1 MLPLMRPPSLSRAL
15 LVLALLS
22 AAPAHAWMTNVAG
35 TPPASRP
42 LAIAV
47 DGAGNV
53 LAAGRVTAAGGDD
66 GLVVKLSGLDGSEL
80 WQRTVAGTDANTDQL
95 RAVAHDG
102 SNAVVVAGQATNTDS
117 AGDALV
123 VKYDADGTQAWR
135 MDIDGGAALEDD
147 ALAVV
152 VHAGGDVVIAGQT
165 TPSGS
170 TVTQFSVLRRAGG
183 DGTSV
188 WRTDLAGS
196 PGTGRALIAT
206 GSDFVA
212 AGDVA
217 GKIVVVKLAG
227 ATGGETWR
235 KDVDGSAVAADI
247 GRAVAVGGGRVVVA
261 GRMVTPTGGPDFA
274 VVALD
279 AADGHELWRV
289 VLDGSAVDAADADDA
304 FGVAVD
310 AAGDVI
316 AVGRLSDAVSDDDLV
331 VMKLAGATGVETW
344 RTTVKGG
351 NNNDD
356 DAQAVV
362 LDQDGDAMVVGSV
375 RNQGR
380 GRDFFLGAFTG
391 TTGVE
396 QWRVELNGTEGAAD
410 VGSVIALSTA
420 GDPVAGGRLRNGADG
435 DGFTIVKLTGT
446 NGGDF
451 PCANGQTD
459 PGEACDDGNLAAGDG
474 CRADCTAE
482 VCGDGIR
489 DPQEQCDDGNLL
501 DGDCC
506 SATCTAEPDGSTC
519 HDGNAC
525 TRNDA
530 CLAAVCVSS
539 EVIVCV
545 PESPCHEAACDPVD
559 GTCSSTLKPNGASC
573 DDGNP
578 CTLAER
584 CIGTTCT
591 SSTALDCD
599 DRDACTIDR
608 CDPTIG
614 CVRDQR
620 TGFESVTCVL
630 DRDTIANG
638 CGPAVPRPLQD
649 SIARIRSLVDRAAT
663 ADRTRKARKGLARAI
678 AVTKRGVRV
687 TAKYL
692 RQDRVNMP
700 CADAIT
706 GALNDLTTR
715 ATGLRKTLATGS

>member
-1 MLPLMRPPSLSRAL
+1 MLSLMRPLGLSRAL
-15 LVLALLS
+15 LVMTLLPVGS
-22 AAPAHAWMTNVAG
+22 ARAWQTDVAG

-42 LAIAV
+42 LAITI
-47 DGAGNV
+47 DGAGDM
-53 LAAGRVTAAGGDD
+53 LAAGRVTAVGGDD

-80 WQRTVAGTDANTDQL
+80 WQRTVAGSDATTDQL

-102 SNAVVVAGQATNTDS
+102 SNAVVVAGQASNTDTG
-117 AGDALV
+117 GDALV
-123 VKYDADGTQAWR
+123 VKYDAGGTQAWR
-135 MDIDGGAALEDD
+135 MDIDGGAGLEDD

-152 VHAGGDVVIAGQT
+152 VDASGDVVIAGQT
-165 TPSGS
+165 TSSGA
-170 TVTQFSVLRRAGG
+170 VATQFSVLRRAGT

-188 WRTDLAGS
+188 WRTDLTGS
-196 PGTGRALIAT
+196 PGTARALIAA

-217 GKIVVVKLAG
+217 GQIVVAKLAG
-227 ATGGETWR
+227 ANGGETWR
-235 KDVDGSAVAADI
+235 TDVVGSEVAADI
-247 GRAVAVGGGRVVVA
+247 GRAIAIGGGRVVVG
-261 GRMVTPTGGPDFA
+261 GRMVTAAGGPDFA

-279 AADGHELWRV
+279 ATDGHELWRV
-289 VLDGSAVDAADADDA
+289 VLDGPAVDPADADDA

-316 AVGRLSDAVSDDDLV
+316 AVGRLSDPVSDDDLV
-331 VMKLAGATGVETW
+331 VIKLAGATGAEAW

-356 DAQAVV
+356 DAQAVA
-362 LDQDGDAMVVGSV
+362 LDQDGDATVVGSV

-380 GRDFFLGAFTG
+380 GRDFFFGAFTG

-410 VGSVIALSTA
+410 FGSVIAVSAA
-420 GDPVAGGRLRNGADG
+420 GDPVAGGRLRNGTDG
-435 DGFTIVKLTGT
+435 DGFTIVKLTGA

-451 PCANGQTD
+451 PCANGQKD
-459 PGEACDDGNLAAGDG
+459 AGEACDDGNLVAGDG

-506 SATCTAEPDGSTC
+506 SATCVPEPDGSAC
-519 HDGNAC
+519 DDGNAC
-525 TRNDA
+525 TVNDA
-530 CLAAVCVSS
+530 CVAADCVST
-539 EVIVCV
+539 EVIACV
-545 PESPCHEAACDPVD
+545 PESPCHDATCDPVD
-559 GTCSSTLKPNGASC
+559 GTCSSTPKPNGASC

-584 CIGTTCT
+584 CIGTDCT
-591 SSTALDCD
+591 SNTALDCN

-608 CDPTIG
+608 CDPTAG

-638 CGPAVPRPLQD
+638 CGPAVPRALQD
-649 SIARIRSLVDRAAT
+649 SIDRIRSLVGKAAAT
-663 ADRTRKARKGLARAI
+663 DRTRKARKGLARAI

-706 GALNDLTTR
+706 ATLSDLATR